1 VKRLARAVI
10 ARLTAP
16 VIVAVDARLAQIAA
30 ESAEAQHR
38 QQQELARQLA
48 VDLRIVDES
57 LLAVERAVR
66 RLEAERGVEPSR

>member
-1 VKRLARAVI
+1 MKRLARAVI

-16 VIVAVDARLAQIAA
+16 VIVAVDQRLDRIAA
-30 ESAEAQHR
+30 DSAEAQR
-38 QQQELARQLA
+38 LQQQELARQLA

-66 RLEAERGVEPSR
+66 RLEAERVVEPPR